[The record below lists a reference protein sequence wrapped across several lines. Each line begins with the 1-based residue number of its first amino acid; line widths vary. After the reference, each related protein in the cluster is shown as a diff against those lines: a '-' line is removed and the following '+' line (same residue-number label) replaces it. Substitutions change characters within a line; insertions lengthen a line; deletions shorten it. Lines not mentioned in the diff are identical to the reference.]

1 MGADEPNANL
11 DSLSPAKLAARAD
24 APILVMYGKDDT
36 VVSPTQSQEMIEALR
51 RAGKPYEVRV
61 MAGEDHW
68 LSKGATRTA
77 MLQAA
82 VAFVQK
88 YDPAE

>member
-1 MGADEPNANL
+1 
-11 DSLSPAKLAARAD
+11 
-24 APILVMYGKDDT
+24 MYGKDDT
-36 VVSPTQSQEMIEALR
+36 VVSPTQSQEMIEALK
-51 RAGKPYEVRV
+51 RAGKPYEVQV